1 MNHEIIMES
10 RAAHI
15 DILRMIA
22 CLMVIF
28 NHTNER
34 GFYRYV
40 TDTPGTL
47 AAVWNLL
54 FSIACKSAVPIFF
67 MISGSMLLRK
77 EEPVLV
83 TYRRIPR
90 MIADYLIFSLIYYGY
105 DAYLAGTPFSLKE
118 TLLTLIAGSYWH
130 LWYLCAYITLLI
142 TMPFFRDFAR
152 NLKLKN
158 AVLLY
163 ALAVLQMEIVPVFEY
178 FVMPVNGHWKP
189 SWILEDIFIY
199 PLLGYYIDNRA
210 DVRKIPGKYMA
221 ALWMADALAFLVS
234 ERAEYCYLCREPGS
248 YNEDFLRTGCII
260 NAVVIFITVKRL
272 FSEKAYSRR
281 IRLFLAET
289 GKCTFGIYL
298 IHILIL
304 WKIRPFC
311 SFWSAIE
318 QTSRFGKRF
327 GIFVSCIMVF
337 ILAGMI
343 TYMLRKVP
351 VIKKFF

>member
-1 MNHEIIMES
+1 ML
-10 RAAHI
+10 RAEHI
-15 DILRMIA
+15 DILRIIA

-34 GFYRYV
+34 GFLRYV
-40 TDTPGTL
+40 TDVPGTP

-67 MISGSMLLRK
+67 MISGSMLIRK
-77 EEPVLV
+77 EEPALA

-90 MIADYLIFSLIYYGY
+90 IIADYLIFSLVYYGC
-105 DAYLAGTPFSLKE
+105 DAYLAGSPFSLKE
-118 TLLTLIAGSYWH
+118 TLIKLITGPYWH
-130 LWYLCAYITLLI
+130 LWYLCSYVALLI
-142 TMPFFRDFAR
+142 TMPFLRDFAR

-163 ALAVLQMEIVPVFEY
+163 GLAVFLMGIMPVIEY
-178 FVMPVNGHWKP
+178 FAMPVSSSWKP
-189 SWILEDIFIY
+189 SWMFADISIY
-199 PLLGYYIDNRA
+199 PLLGYFIDNRV
-210 DVRKIPGKYMA
+210 DVRRIPGKYML

-248 YNEDFLRTGCII
+248 YSEVFLCTGCII
-260 NAVVIFITVKRL
+260 NAVTIFATAKWL
-272 FSEKAYSRR
+272 FSEKIYSRGMH
-281 IRLFLAET
+281 LFLAET

-304 WKIRPFC
+304 WKIKPFY

-318 QTSRFGKRF
+318 QISTFGKQY
-327 GIFVSCIMVF
+327 GIFISCIMVF
-337 ILAGMI
+337 IVAGMI

-351 VIKKFF
+351 VIKKLL